1 MRATLTAKGQM
12 TLPKEAREHLG
23 VKAGDRVKIFAL
35 PDGTVVLLPIRSA
48 SSLRG
53 ILKSPFK
60 RPVTIEEMNEGIAE
74 GAVASLGIVPHPEAA
89 KLVRL
94 SRRKRRK

>member
-35 PDGTVVLLPIRSA
+35 PDGTVVLLPIRPA

-53 ILKSPFK
+53 ILKSPFN
-60 RPVTIEEMNEGIAE
+60 RPVTIEEMDEAIADGI
-74 GAVASLGIVPHPEAA
+74 VASLGIVPHPEAA
-89 KLVRL
+89 KLRL
-94 SRRKRRK
+94 PRAKRRK